1 MLQLSDKKI
10 EGPITTVYLS
20 LGIYTATY
28 CSTSIFIPKD
38 KVKGL
43 MKDVLEV

>member
-1 MLQLSDKKI
+1 MFQLSDKKI
-10 EGPITTVYLS
+10 QGPITTVYLS
-20 LGIYTATY
+20 LGIYTA
-28 CSTSIFIPKD
+28 STSIFIPKD